1 MVLILKL
8 KQQQQQQQRY
18 FTRIFFA
25 LLLTSPPPLSKHLSS
40 LNSWNRLEEEKEE
53 LRKRSSFEN
62 KQLLL
67 SFLSLPCC
75 QPHPF
80 LGVTDHGGNK
90 DSGTG
95 LPGSETQAPLVVS
108 LGKLF
113 YLSMPQSWCV
123 KCKKWQY
130 MCPRLVM
137 RILDLLTPLQYSC
150 LENPM
155 DGGAW

>member
-1 MVLILKL
+1 MSDEKFVVLILKL
-8 KQQQQQQQRY
+8 ERKTTTILY
-18 FTRIFFA
+18 KTFFA
-25 LLLTSPPPLSKHLSS
+25 LKLTSPPPRSPSKHLSS

-53 LRKRSSFEN
+53 QRKRHSFEN

-67 SFLSLPCC
+67 SFLSLPRC

-90 DSGTG
+90 GSGTG
-95 LPGSETQAPLVVS
+95 LPGSETQAPLFIS

-113 YLSMPQSWCV
+113 YLSMPQSWSV

-130 MCPRLVM
+130 MCPRIVM
-137 RILDLLTPLQYSC
+137 RILGFLSAFRLQ
-150 LENPM
+150 
-155 DGGAW
+155 